1 MGRILDEQLAYL
13 HVVSKEEFEI
23 MVKLGLVAK
32 EFQIK
37 NIRKNSQVSNDL
49 VFDLYRI
56 EKKGLLPKE
65 KKFRYIV
72 YVDRKPNTYDTSWV
86 INFIQNNG
94 IDMNDVEKI
103 FVMNINKIPKIS
115 LDNDWSHGKKIK
127 FLFQKKCF
135 NFLFRLVKKDSMQLL
150 ESLYSIENS
159 KWDNKTAE
167 EQKNFCNSLGI
178 KFVKYRPLWKYP
190 FGDQAKLILNLG
202 TRQEKKQEQN
212 YHNESNNSEK
222 LKMDFYELLAVGRNA
237 SSEDIQKSYR
247 KLALL
252 YHPDKSKTAGTMM
265 MHIRKAYET
274 LSDSD
279 KRKKYDEMMSF
290 CK

>member
-1 MGRILDEQLAYL
+1 VGRILDEQIAYL

-23 MVKLGLVAK
+23 MVKLGLGAK

-37 NIRKNSQVSNDL
+37 NVRKSSQIVNDL

-56 EKKGLLPKE
+56 EKKGLIPKE
-65 KKFRYIV
+65 KKLRYIV
-72 YVDRKPNTYDTSWV
+72 YIDRKLNMYDTSWI
-86 INFIQNNG
+86 INFVQNNG
-94 IDMNDVEKI
+94 INLNDVEKI
-103 FVMNINKIPKIS
+103 FVMNINKISKVS
-115 LDNDWSHGKKIK
+115 LDKDWSSEKKIK

-135 NFLFRLVKKDSMQLL
+135 NFLFRLVKKDTMQLL
-150 ESLYSIENS
+150 ESLYSNENS
-159 KWDNKTAE
+159 IWDNKTAE
-167 EQKNFCNSLGI
+167 EQRIFCNSLGI

-190 FGDQAKLILNLG
+190 FADQAKLILNLN
-202 TRQEKKQEQN
+202 TRKENQKQSYDKEP
-212 YHNESNNSEK
+212 HRSEK
-222 LKMDFYELLAVGRNA
+222 LKMDYYELLAVGRNA
-237 SSEDIQKSYR
+237 TSDDIQKSYR

-265 MHIRKAYET
+265 MHIREAYEV

-290 CK
+290 C